1 MLEKYEHKQLMC
13 GEGKSLIFSSD
24 ISVICQPLWGTYK
37 PVQICGQS
45 HLRMVTVTDLRLN
58 YGLRCFIAGFVQMID
73 FSFHVTRI
81 INVYL
86 LYSIIP

>member
-45 HLRMVTVTDLRLN
+45 HLRMVTVYRLVLSEKRHRDAVSDS
-58 YGLRCFIAGFVQMID
+58 YGIR
-73 FSFHVTRI
+73 
-81 INVYL
+81 
-86 LYSIIP
+86 